1 MITRVQITALVFVPL
16 ASVAVSLWF
25 AGEPLS
31 FTWLTSLG
39 VAEATTFAALA
50 VFNFWIWKWRC
61 LQGWFVKRPI
71 LEGKWRFVITPL
83 WINPT
88 TGDPSKEIIG
98 DVTIRQTYTKL
109 HLQLKTPESSGDFIS
124 AKIVKKDDGTYQI
137 AGIFRNEPLIHLQ
150 DRSRTHIGA
159 LVLNV
164 VGESSKPKNLKG
176 HYWTDRGTKGEIKGS
191 RIASPSLDS
200 NIY

>member
-1 MITRVQITALVFVPL
+1 MITRVQTTALVLIPL
-16 ASVAVSLWF
+16 TTVAASLWL

-31 FTWLTSLG
+31 FTWFTSFG
-39 VAEATTFAALA
+39 IAETITFATLA

-71 LEGKWRFVITPL
+71 LEGKWRFVINSL
-83 WINPT
+83 WVNPT
-88 TGDPSKEIIG
+88 IGKPPNEITA
-98 DVTIRQTYTKL
+98 DVTISQTYTKL
-109 HLQLKTPESSGDFIS
+109 HLQLKTSESKGDFIS
-124 AKIVKKDDGTYQI
+124 AKIIEKDDGTYQI

-159 LVLNV
+159 LLLNV
-164 VGESSKPKNLKG
+164 VGKSFKPKNLKG

-191 RIASPSLDS
+191 RITSPSLDS
-200 NIY
+200 NIC